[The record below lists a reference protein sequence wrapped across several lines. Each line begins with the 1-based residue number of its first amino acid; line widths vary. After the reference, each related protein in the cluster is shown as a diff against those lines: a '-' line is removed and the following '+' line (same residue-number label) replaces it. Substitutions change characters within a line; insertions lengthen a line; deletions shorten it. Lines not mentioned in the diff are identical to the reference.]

1 MGSADRN
8 EPYKENTAP
17 ESIACKMQE
26 ILDSMAG
33 VRYANHA
40 VLAVESMDGSFH
52 WSGAT
57 GIAHPDGTPM
67 RTSTPFWI
75 ASVTKLY
82 IASAVLK
89 LHEQGRLSIYEKMN
103 SYLPGSLTEG
113 LNRTKDGVDQSDKI
127 TLLHLL
133 NHSSG
138 IPDYLEIH
146 RKGERCLWDSILE
159 DGDRSWSVEDT
170 MQLVRN
176 VNRPL
181 FQPQPMDGTKRK
193 SRYSDTNFQLLIK
206 IIENITGKPLQEV
219 FEEMFYRPLNLERT
233 YLPSTSA
240 YKNFP
245 AAATVWYKDRN
256 LDIPYTLESAKDLIS
271 TADELILFMKALI
284 RGEIFDDPATA
295 EMMQSNWNRFGFML
309 SPVAPGWPIEYG
321 LGIMRFKP
329 PPLFSLIQPF
339 PELRGHTG
347 VSSAWLFYCPEI
359 DMIITGTVSQLSAV
373 AVPFKFVPKVAGF
386 LSKELKA

>member
-17 ESIACKMQE
+17 GSIADKMQE
-26 ILDSMAG
+26 MLDSMAG

-113 LNRTKDGVDQSDKI
+113 LNRAKDGVDQSDKI

-233 YLPSTSA
+233 YLPSTST

-245 AAATVWYKDRN
+245 AAATVWYKDGN

-321 LGIMRFKP
+321 LGMMRFKP

>member
-1 MGSADRN
+1 MGTADRN
-8 EPYKENTAP
+8 ESHKENTAP
-17 ESIACKMQE
+17 EVITKKMQE
-26 ILDSMAG
+26 ILNSMAK

-57 GIAHPDGTPM
+57 GIAHPDGTAM

-89 LHEQGRLSIYEKMN
+89 LHEQGHLSIYEKMN
-103 SYLPGSLTEG
+103 SYLPRSLTEG
-113 LNRTKDGVDQSDKI
+113 LNRTKDGVDHSDKI

-146 RKGERCLWDSILE
+146 QKGEKHLWDSILE
-159 DGDRSWSVEDT
+159 DDDRSWSIEDT

-181 FQPQPMDGTKRK
+181 FRPQPMGATKWK
-193 SRYSDTNFQLLIK
+193 SRYSDTNFQLLIT
-206 IIENITGKPLQEV
+206 IIENVTGKPLQEV
-219 FEEMFYRPLNLERT
+219 FEEMFYRPLNLENT
-233 YLPSTSA
+233 YLPSASA
-240 YKNFP
+240 LENFP
-245 AAATVWYKDRN
+245 AAATFWYKDQS
-256 LDIPYTLESAKDLIS
+256 LDIPYALESARDLIS
-271 TADELILFMKALI
+271 TADELIIFMRALI
-284 RGEIFDDPATA
+284 RGEIFDDPATT
-295 EMMQSNWNRFGFML
+295 ELMQSNWNMFGFQL

-321 LGIMRFKP
+321 LGMMRFKP
-329 PPLFSLIQPF
+329 PPLFSLIQSF
-339 PELRGHTG
+339 PELYGHTG
-347 VSSAWLFYCPEI
+347 VSSACLFYCPEI

-373 AVPFKFVPKVAGF
+373 AVPFKIVPKIAGF
-386 LSKELKA
+386 LSRELKT

>member
-1 MGSADRN
+1 MGTADRN
-8 EPYKENTAP
+8 EPHKENTAP
-17 ESIACKMQE
+17 EVIAKKLQE

-67 RTSTPFWI
+67 RTNTPFWI

-89 LHEQGRLSIYEKMN
+89 LHEQGRLSIYEGMN
-103 SYLPGSLTEG
+103 SYLPRSLTEG
-113 LNRTKDGVDQSDKI
+113 LNRTKDGTDHSDKI

-138 IPDYLEIH
+138 IPDYFEIH
-146 RKGERCLWDSILE
+146 RKGEKSLWDGILE
-159 DGDRSWSVEDT
+159 DGDRSWSIEDT

-176 VNRPL
+176 VNQPL
-181 FQPQPMDGTKRK
+181 FQPRTMDAIKWK
-193 SRYSDTNFQLLIK
+193 SRYSDTNFQLLIAV
-206 IIENITGKPLQEV
+206 IENVTGKPLQEV
-219 FEEMFYRPLNLERT
+219 FAEMFYRSLNLENT
-233 YLPSTSA
+233 YLPSKSA
-240 YKNFP
+240 YKEFP
-245 AAATVWYKDRN
+245 AAATVWYKDMN
-256 LDIPYTLESAKDLIS
+256 LDIPYALESARDLIS
-271 TADELILFMKALI
+271 TADELIIFMRALI

-295 EMMQSNWNRFGFML
+295 ELMQSNWNMFGFQL

-321 LGIMRFKP
+321 LGMMRFRAP
-329 PPLFSLIQPF
+329 PVFSLFRSF

-373 AVPFKFVPKVAGF
+373 AVPFKFVPKIAGF

>member
-1 MGSADRN
+1 MKSTDRSQ
-8 EPYKENTAP
+8 PHKENTAP
-17 ESIACKMQE
+17 ESIAYKMQE
-26 ILDSMAG
+26 ILNSISG
-33 VRYANHA
+33 VKYANHS

-89 LHEQGRLSIYEKMN
+89 LHEQGCLSIYDKMS

-113 LNRTKDGVDQSDKI
+113 LSRTKDGMDQSDKI

-146 RKGERCLWDSILE
+146 QKGEKSLWDSILE

-181 FQPQPMDGTKRK
+181 FQPQPLGTTKRK
-193 SRYSDTNFQLLIK
+193 SRYSDTNFQLLIE
-206 IIENITGKPLQEV
+206 IIENVAGKPLQEV

-233 YLPSTSA
+233 YLPSA
-240 YKNFP
+240 AACKNFP
-245 AAATVWYKDRN
+245 AAAAVWYKDRS
-256 LDIPYTLESAKDLIS
+256 LDIPFTLESARDLIS
-271 TADELILFMKALI
+271 TADELIIFMKALI
-284 RGEIFDDPATA
+284 GGEIFDDPSTA
-295 EMMQSNWNRFGFML
+295 ELMQSDWNRFGFVL

-321 LGIMRFKP
+321 LGMMRFRAP
-329 PPLFSLIQPF
+329 PVFSLFQSF

-359 DMIITGTVSQLSAV
+359 DMIITGTVSQLNAV
-373 AVPFKFVPKVAGF
+373 ALPFKIVPKIAGF

>member
-1 MGSADRN
+1 MGTADRN
-8 EPYKENTAP
+8 EPHKENTAP
-17 ESIACKMQE
+17 EGIAGKMQE
-26 ILDSMAG
+26 ILNSMAG

-89 LHEQGRLSIYEKMN
+89 LHEQGHLSIYERMT
-103 SYLPGSLTEG
+103 SYLPRSLTAG
-113 LNRTKDGVDQSDKI
+113 LNRTKDGMDHSDKI

-146 RKGERCLWDSILE
+146 RKGEKSLWDGILE
-159 DGDRSWSVEDT
+159 EGDRSWSIEDT

-181 FQPQPMDGTKRK
+181 FRPRPMDATKWK
-193 SRYSDTNFQLLIK
+193 SRYSDTNFQLLIA
-206 IIENITGKPLQEV
+206 IIETVTGKPLQEV
-219 FEEMFYRPLNLERT
+219 FDEMFYRPLNLENT
-233 YLPSTSA
+233 YLPSTSTS
-240 YKNFP
+240 KNFP

-256 LDIPYTLESAKDLIS
+256 LDIPYALESARDLIS
-271 TADELILFMKALI
+271 TADELIIFMRALI
-284 RGEIFDDPATA
+284 RGEIFDDPATVKL
-295 EMMQSNWNRFGFML
+295 MQSNWSMFGFQL

-321 LGIMRFKP
+321 LGMMRFRAP
-329 PPLFSLIQPF
+329 PVFSLFRSF

-373 AVPFKFVPKVAGF
+373 AVPFKFVPKIAGF

>member
-1 MGSADRN
+1 MGTADRN
-8 EPYKENTAP
+8 EPHKENTAP
-17 ESIACKMQE
+17 EGIADKMQE
-26 ILDSMAG
+26 ILDSMTK

-52 WSGAT
+52 WSGST
-57 GIAHPDGTPM
+57 GIAHPDGTAM

-89 LHEQGRLSIYEKMN
+89 LHEQGQLSIYEKMN
-103 SYLPGSLTEG
+103 SYLPRSLTEG
-113 LNRTKDGVDQSDKI
+113 LNRTTDGADHSDKI

-146 RKGERCLWDSILE
+146 QKGEKCLWDSILE
-159 DGDRSWSVEDT
+159 DGDRSWSIEDS

-181 FQPQPMDGTKRK
+181 FRPHPMDTAKRK
-193 SRYSDTNFQLLIK
+193 SRYSDTNFQLLIA
-206 IIENITGKPLQEV
+206 IIENVTGRPLHEV
-219 FEEMFYRPLNLERT
+219 FKEMFYRPLSLEKT

-240 YKNFP
+240 SKNFP
-245 AAATVWYKDRN
+245 AAANVWYKDQS
-256 LDIPYTLESAKDLIS
+256 LDIPYALESARDLIS
-271 TADELILFMKALI
+271 TADELIIFMRALI
-284 RGEIFDDPATA
+284 RGEIFDDPVTA
-295 EMMQSNWNRFGFML
+295 ELMQSNWNRFGFQL

-321 LGIMRFKP
+321 LGMMRFRAP
-329 PPLFSLIQPF
+329 PVFSLIQSF
-339 PELRGHTG
+339 PELYGHTG

-373 AVPFKFVPKVAGF
+373 AVPFKIVPKIAGF
-386 LSKELKA
+386 LSKELKT